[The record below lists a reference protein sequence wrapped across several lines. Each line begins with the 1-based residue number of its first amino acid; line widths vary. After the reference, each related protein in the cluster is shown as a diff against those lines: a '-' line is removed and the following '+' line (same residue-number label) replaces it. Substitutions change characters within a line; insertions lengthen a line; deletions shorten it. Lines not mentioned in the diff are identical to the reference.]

1 MSDARRMAERYAR
14 RDGLDHRY
22 SPLRPDVWHTLQ
34 ERQRALLRLL
44 GRLGWDD
51 LRERRVVEIGCG
63 AGGNLLEMLRLGCMP
78 EHLIGIELLP
88 QRLAQARR
96 VLPDG
101 LRLLGGDAC
110 DIEDTALAPASQ
122 DMVLLSTVLSSVLE
136 DAGRRALAD
145 AAWRW
150 LRPGGGVLCYD
161 FTIDNPRN
169 PDVRGVPRTA
179 LRRLFPKA
187 RISAQRVTLA
197 PPLARALCRIHPSLY
212 PLANALPLLRTH
224 LLAWIE
230 KP

>member
-63 AGGNLLEMLRLGCMP
+63 AGGNLLELLRLGCMP

-110 DIEDTALAPASQ
+110 DIEDTALAPAS
-122 DMVLLSTVLSSVLE
+122 
-136 DAGRRALAD
+136 
-145 AAWRW
+145 
-150 LRPGGGVLCYD
+150 
-161 FTIDNPRN
+161 
-169 PDVRGVPRTA
+169 
-179 LRRLFPKA
+179 
-187 RISAQRVTLA
+187 
-197 PPLARALCRIHPSLY
+197 H
-212 PLANALPLLRTH
+212 
-224 LLAWIE
+224 
-230 KP
+230 